1 MGRSTRGSSGTQTA
15 ALTDELRNE
24 ETPTALHK
32 VLFKS
37 LDTLRILAN

>member
-1 MGRSTRGSSGTQTA
+1 MGHSTQGSSGTQTV

-32 VLFKS
+32 DLSRS
-37 LDTLRILAN
+37 LDALQVLAN